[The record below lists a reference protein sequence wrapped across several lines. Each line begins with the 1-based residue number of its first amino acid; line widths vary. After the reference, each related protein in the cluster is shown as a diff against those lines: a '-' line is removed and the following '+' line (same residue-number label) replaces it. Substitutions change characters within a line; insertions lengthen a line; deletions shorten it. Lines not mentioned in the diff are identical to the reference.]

1 MGEYLDAD
9 LLKNRFTINLCSQTA
24 TFLGKPQTNF
34 DATEWAG
41 AAANAPPSANWPAS
55 WGGATVYPQG
65 PNVPGVRLNNVCRW
79 NLTYAAGYMP
89 PPKNCKGVVVGLKS
103 IHLGTAA
110 GPTMVGS
117 NYTSLSP
124 LAPYHV
130 VNVQLRNSGQRN
142 SATKLQGAD
151 IPFQSGAGI
160 PQMQQ
165 GDIGNNNNPALANY
179 IPQVRTGQGI
189 LATLMTKPYN
199 LGGAYVPQHYGPHP
213 KSLDGS
219 PYVSPWGNFDAL
231 SGDPGTTGGGRIHGD
246 DGAGA
251 VISGV
256 LDYECKGDPCA
267 RGIFCGS
274 SINTNNIE
282 IALLDYNGREIKMG
296 HTLQLIM
303 VRNLSAVHCNPATVP
318 ANNQPWSISLV
329 FQYIV

>member
-1 MGEYLDAD
+1 MGEYLDVN
-9 LLKNRFTINLCSQTA
+9 LLKNRFTLNLCSQTA

-34 DATEWAG
+34 DATEWAL
-41 AAANAPPSANWPAS
+41 AAANTLPAAGYPAS

-65 PNVPGVRLNNVCRW
+65 PNVEGVKLNNVCRW

-89 PPKNCKGVVVGLKS
+89 PPPNCKGVVVGLKS

-130 VNVQLRNSGQRN
+130 VNVQLRHSGQRN
-142 SATKLQGAD
+142 SASKLQGAD
-151 IPFQSGAGI
+151 IPFQSGGSIA
-160 PQMQQ
+160 QLQQ
-165 GDIGNNNNPALANY
+165 GDIGNNNDPTAPNY

-189 LATLMTKPYN
+189 LATLMTKPYD
-199 LGGAYVPQHYGPHP
+199 LGGQYVPQHYGTHP
-213 KSLDGS
+213 QTVGGS
-219 PYVSPWGNFDAL
+219 PYTVPWGNFAL
-231 SGDPGTTGGGRIHGD
+231 GTAAATTGSGRIHGD

-267 RGIFCGS
+267 RGIFCGAG
-274 SINTNNIE
+274 INTNNIE

-296 HTLQLIM
+296 HTLQLLQSQ
-303 VRNLSAVHCNPATVP
+303 NLSAVHCNPATVP
-318 ANNQPWSISLV
+318 AHNQPWSVSLV